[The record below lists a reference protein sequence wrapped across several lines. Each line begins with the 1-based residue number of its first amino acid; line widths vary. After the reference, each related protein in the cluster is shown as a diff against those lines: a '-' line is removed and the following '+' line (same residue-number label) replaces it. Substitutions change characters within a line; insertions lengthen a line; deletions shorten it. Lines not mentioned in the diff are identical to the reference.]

1 MLFLALH
8 RLLALRRWTI
18 RNWLWSHQQ
27 SVRLHRSLTK
37 DMDYTND
44 NTVLSRS
51 LGSTIGI
58 TIASVVYQHSLT
70 SGLWE
75 RFSNYPNAAE
85 EIQRIRD
92 DLTELKRLPDGWHE
106 GVIKSL
112 MVAFEHVW
120 ILILAWAVLALISI
134 TPIKQHKLYSTLERK

>member
-1 MLFLALH
+1 
-8 RLLALRRWTI
+8 
-18 RNWLWSHQQ
+18 
-27 SVRLHRSLTK
+27 
-37 DMDYTND
+37 MDYTND

-58 TIASVVYQHSLT
+58 TIASVVYQHSLM

-75 RFSNYPNAAE
+75 RFSTYPNAAE
-85 EIQRIRD
+85 EIQRILD

>member
-1 MLFLALH
+1 
-8 RLLALRRWTI
+8 
-18 RNWLWSHQQ
+18 
-27 SVRLHRSLTK
+27 
-37 DMDYTND
+37 MDCTN
-44 NTVLSRS
+44 NYTVLSRS

-58 TIASVVYQHSLT
+58 TIASVAYQHSLT
-70 SGLWE
+70 NGLWA
-75 RFSNYPNAAE
+75 RFGDYPNAAE

-92 DLTELKRLPDGWHE
+92 DLTELKHLPDGWHE
-106 GVIKSL
+106 GVLKSL